1 MTRIGNTYRWFHGRF
16 ANRPTNFSWV
26 IENKLAGSGMPVN
39 LPQLLWVAKNG
50 IRSVITVRES
60 PLPHSWLANTSQR
73 LEYVHLKVDDF
84 CAPTLEILESTVRHI
99 DQHINED
106 KPVLVHCAAGKGR
119 TGTILAAYFMKQDRN
134 LSSLEAIKRIRI
146 LRPGSIQSEE
156 QLSAL
161 QSFEEHL
168 KKTTGLV

>member
-26 IENKLAGSGMPVN
+26 IEKKLAGSGIPIN

-60 PLPHSWLANTSQR
+60 PLPNSWLDNTSQK
-73 LEYVHLKVDDF
+73 LEYLHLKVDDF
-84 CAPTLEILESTVRHI
+84 CAPTLENLESTVQYI
-99 DQHINED
+99 DQQISEE

-119 TGTILAAYFMKQDRN
+119 TGTILAAYLMKQDPN
-134 LSSLEAIKRIRI
+134 LSSLEAIKKIRV
-146 LRPGSIQSEE
+146 LRPGSVQSEE
-156 QLSAL
+156 QISAL
-161 QSFEEHL
+161 ESFERHL
-168 KKTTGLV
+168 KKTAGIV

>member
-26 IENKLAGSGMPVN
+26 IEKKLAGSGIPVN

-60 PLPHSWLANTSQR
+60 PLPTSWLANTSQK
-73 LEYVHLKVDDF
+73 LEYMHLKVDDF
-84 CAPTLEILESTVRHI
+84 CAPSLESLESTVRYI
-99 DQHINED
+99 DQHINEE

-119 TGTILAAYFMKQDRN
+119 TGTILAAYIMKQDPN
-134 LSSLEAIKRIRI
+134 LSSLEAIKKIRV

-156 QLSAL
+156 QISAL
-161 QSFEEHL
+161 QSFEKHL
-168 KKTTGLV
+168 KKTTGII

>member
-26 IENKLAGSGMPVN
+26 IEKKLAGSGMPVN

-50 IRSVITVRES
+50 IRSIITVRES
-60 PLPHSWLANTSQR
+60 PLPTSWLTNTSQK
-73 LEYVHLKVDDF
+73 LEYMHLKVDDF
-84 CAPTLEILESTVRHI
+84 GAPPLESLESTVRYI
-99 DQHINED
+99 DQRINEE

-119 TGTILAAYFMKQDRN
+119 TGTILAAYIMKQDPN
-134 LSSLEAIKRIRI
+134 LSSLEAITKIRV

-156 QLSAL
+156 QISAL
-161 QSFEEHL
+161 QSFEKHL
-168 KKTTGLV
+168 KKTTGIA

>member
-26 IENKLAGSGMPVN
+26 IEKKLAGSGMPVN

-60 PLPHSWLANTSQR
+60 PLPPSWLANTSQR

-146 LRPGSIQSEE
+146 LRPGSIQSDE
-156 QLSAL
+156 QISAL

>member
-26 IENKLAGSGMPVN
+26 LEKKLAGSGIPVN

-60 PLPHSWLANTSQR
+60 PLPTSWLTNTSQK
-73 LEYVHLKVDDF
+73 LDYMHLKVDDF
-84 CAPTLEILESTVRHI
+84 CAPSLESLESTVRYI
-99 DQHINED
+99 DQQINEE

-119 TGTILAAYFMKQDRN
+119 TGTILAAYIMKQDPS
-134 LSSLEAIKRIRI
+134 LSSLEAIKKIRV
-146 LRPGSIQSEE
+146 LRPGSVQSEE

-161 QSFEEHL
+161 QCFEKHL
-168 KKTTGLV
+168 KKTTGII

>member
-26 IENKLAGSGMPVN
+26 IEKKLAGSGIPVN

-60 PLPHSWLANTSQR
+60 PLPTSWLDNTSQK
-73 LEYVHLKVDDF
+73 LEYLHLKVDDF
-84 CAPTLEILESTVRHI
+84 CAPNLESLESTVRYI
-99 DQHINED
+99 DQQINEE

-119 TGTILAAYFMKQDRN
+119 TGTILAAYLMKQDPN
-134 LSSLEAIKRIRI
+134 LSSLEAIKKIRV

-156 QLSAL
+156 QISAL
-161 QSFEEHL
+161 QSFERHL
-168 KKTTGLV
+168 KKTTGIV

>member
-26 IENKLAGSGMPVN
+26 IEKKLAGSGMPVN

-60 PLPHSWLANTSQR
+60 PLPTLWLANTSQR

-84 CAPTLEILESTVRHI
+84 CAPTLEILESTVQYI
-99 DQHINED
+99 DQRINEE

-119 TGTILAAYFMKQDRN
+119 TGTILAAYIMKQDRN
-134 LSSLEAIKRIRI
+134 LSSLEAVNKIRI

-156 QLSAL
+156 QISAL
-161 QSFEEHL
+161 QRFEEHL
-168 KKTTGLV
+168 KKTTGMV